1 VTDTGASP
9 EYLAVA
15 DALLTRKAN
24 AATTEAWWPKACAL
38 LLRLALEQAV
48 NEYWQRVSPAVAQH
62 ATFRAKLLLMR
73 RRCDRTTAR
82 AAAYSWAVLSLTL
95 HYRSYELDPTATEL
109 RRLHD
114 AVTAIVAVLST
125 PEVADLS

>member
-1 VTDTGASP
+1 MTDIATSP
-9 EYLAVA
+9 QYLAVA
-15 DALLTRKAN
+15 DALLAGRMN
-24 AATTEAWWPKACAL
+24 AATDEAWWPKATAL
-38 LLRLALEQAV
+38 LLRLALEEAV
-48 NEYWQRVSPAVAQH
+48 NEYWQRVSPAVAKH

-82 AAAYSWAVLSLTL
+82 AAAYSWAVLSRAL

-114 AVTAIVAVLST
+114 AVGKIVAVLAAT
-125 PEVADLS
+125 EKADPS